1 MKNFEEKLEKL
12 EYLTNNIKRPDISLE
27 EALKN
32 FEEGIKLA
40 KTLEKQID
48 EIEIMKNLKLLYCQK
63 QMKKL
68 VLQVL
73 RKQEQDNECKKSC
86 KNAQIGSCKKNCSR

>member
-48 EIEIMKNLKLLYCQK
+48 EIEGKIQILANNPSL
-63 QMKKL
+63 
-68 VLQVL
+68 
-73 RKQEQDNECKKSC
+73 ENNEEPEITLFSEC
-86 KNAQIGSCKKNCSR
+86 A

>member
-48 EIEIMKNLKLLYCQK
+48 EIEGKIQILANNPS
-63 QMKKL
+63 
-68 VLQVL
+68 V
-73 RKQEQDNECKKSC
+73 ENNEEPEEESDDTVIIKDE
-86 KNAQIGSCKKNCSR
+86 

>member
-48 EIEIMKNLKLLYCQK
+48 EIEGKIQILANNTSL
-63 QMKKL
+63 
-68 VLQVL
+68 
-73 RKQEQDNECKKSC
+73 ENNEEPEITLFSETDEKT
-86 KNAQIGSCKKNCSR
+86 GSSGSPEAGTRQ

>member
-48 EIEIMKNLKLLYCQK
+48 EIEGKIQILANNPSL
-63 QMKKL
+63 
-68 VLQVL
+68 
-73 RKQEQDNECKKSC
+73 ENNEEPEITLFSETDEKT
-86 KNAQIGSCKKNCSR
+86 GSSGSPEAGTRQ

>member
-1 MKNFEEKLEKL
+1 MKNFEEKLEKH

-48 EIEIMKNLKLLYCQK
+48 EIEGKIQILANNPSL
-63 QMKKL
+63 
-68 VLQVL
+68 
-73 RKQEQDNECKKSC
+73 ENNEEPKITLFSETDEKT
-86 KNAQIGSCKKNCSR
+86 GSSGSPEAGTRQ

>member
-48 EIEIMKNLKLLYCQK
+48 EIEGKIQILANNPSL
-63 QMKKL
+63 
-68 VLQVL
+68 
-73 RKQEQDNECKKSC
+73 ENNEEPEITLFSETDEET
-86 KNAQIGSCKKNCSR
+86 GSSGSPEAGTRQ

>member
-27 EALKN
+27 EALKS

-48 EIEIMKNLKLLYCQK
+48 EIEGKIQILANNPSL
-63 QMKKL
+63 
-68 VLQVL
+68 
-73 RKQEQDNECKKSC
+73 ENNEEPEITLFSETDEKT
-86 KNAQIGSCKKNCSR
+86 GSSGSPEAGTRQ

>member
-48 EIEIMKNLKLLYCQK
+48 EIEGKIQILANNPSL
-63 QMKKL
+63 
-68 VLQVL
+68 
-73 RKQEQDNECKKSC
+73 ENNEEP
-86 KNAQIGSCKKNCSR
+86 

>member
-1 MKNFEEKLEKL
+1 MKNFEENLEKL

-48 EIEIMKNLKLLYCQK
+48 EIEGKIQILANNPSL
-63 QMKKL
+63 
-68 VLQVL
+68 
-73 RKQEQDNECKKSC
+73 ENNEEPEITLFSETDEKT
-86 KNAQIGSCKKNCSR
+86 GSSGSPEAGTRQ